1 MKVEYINPFVK
12 AAISVIGTVLGVPP
26 VKGELSMQPSIFT
39 SQQCNVVFGVTGQ
52 VQGFV
57 IYGMSL
63 TVADRIAS
71 VMLGQPVKSFDQLAA
86 SAIAELGNMTC
97 GNALMHLAE
106 AGFECDISPPT
117 IARGQIE
124 VSTLSLPAVVIPLG
138 TSQGQ
143 LCILVGLEKRAG

>member
-12 AAISVIGTVLGVPP
+12 AAISVVGMVLSEPP

-39 SQQCNVVFGVTGQ
+39 SQPVNVVFGVTGQ
-52 VQGFV
+52 VQGYV
-57 IYGMSL
+57 IFGMTLS
-63 TVADRIAS
+63 VADRIAS
-71 VMLGQPVKSFDQLAA
+71 VMLGQPIKVFDQLAA

-117 IARGQIE
+117 IVRGQVEI
-124 VSTLSLPAVVIPLG
+124 STLSLPAVVIPLETG
-138 TSQGQ
+138 QGQ
-143 LCILVGLEKRAG
+143 LTILVGLQKKAV